1 MAKEN
6 EIATI
11 NRIRKQTNKQNK
23 QTNKQKQKMNDPT
36 LWDHRIIEKK
46 KLGGT

>member
-1 MAKEN
+1 MIKAIQMAKEN

-23 QTNKQKQKMNDPT
+23 QTTKQTKTENEWPN
-36 LWDHRIIEKK
+36 IV
-46 KLGGT
+46 GS

>member
-1 MAKEN
+1 MIKAIQMAKEN

-23 QTNKQKQKMNDPT
+23 QTNKQTKTENEWPN
-36 LWDHRIIEKK
+36 IV
-46 KLGGT
+46 GS